1 MLKRVALI
9 IAAIALI
16 LLPIKAKALGLSAES
31 WALCDESG
39 KIIASHG
46 DRRMAMASTTKIMT
60 ALVVIE
66 NNDMDTV
73 VSVPREAVGVE
84 GSSVYLKEGQR
95 ITVEQLLYALLLQS
109 ANDAA
114 ETLAIHTAG
123 NIASFAD
130 MMNSR
135 AQDIGLSDTHFTN
148 PHGLSDDDHYTTAS
162 ELAKI
167 TAEAMKNDTFRKIV
181 STYKYTF
188 PVIDSEGKQSASHTV
203 VNHNKLL
210 KSYSGC
216 IGVKTGFTKASGRCL
231 VSAAERGGTTLIA
244 VTLNAP
250 NDWND
255 HRQLLDYGFS
265 LCKSVDL
272 YLLCPQLYLDVVGGK
287 TRQVRAVP
295 SENIRVTVPRDA
307 EIDYIIECRRFLY
320 APIKEGDI
328 VGQII
333 YTSNGERIASSDLCV
348 TENCDKT
355 EEKITF
361 FDWLFGL
368 FGISK

>member
-1 MLKRVALI
+1 MLKRVALLVI
-9 IAAIALI
+9 SIAL
-16 LLPIKAKALGLSAES
+16 LFSPIKANALGLSAES

-114 ETLAIHTAG
+114 EALAIHTAG

-135 AQDIGLSDTHFTN
+135 ANDIGLADTHFTN

-188 PVIDSEGKQSASHTV
+188 PVIDADEKQSASHTV

-210 KSYSGC
+210 RSYSGC

-250 NDWND
+250 NDWSD

-265 LCKSVDL
+265 LCESADL
-272 YLLCPQLYLDVVGGK
+272 HSLCPELYLDVVGGK
-287 TRQVRAVP
+287 TDKVRAVP
-295 SENIRVTVPRDA
+295 RERIRLTVMRGA
-307 EIDYIIECRRFLY
+307 EIGYVIECRRFLY
-320 APIKEGDI
+320 APIKEGDV
-328 VGQII
+328 VGRII
-333 YTSNGERIASSDLCV
+333 YTLNGEKIASSDLCV
-348 TENCDKT
+348 TESCDEK

-361 FDWLFGL
+361 FDWLRSL
-368 FGISK
+368 FGI